1 MATDGLRFFIE
12 HVKALKNQQKSVPGQ
27 DGFEDEYKKLKA
39 ATDKYK
45 QSNAYARDSGAHP
58 LNKKKNRYKDI
69 LPYDHSRVELPP
81 LEGLEGSDYINANY
95 LKGASG
101 GIAYIAAQGPLPA
114 TVADFWRMLWCLR
127 IQIVIMVCKE
137 VEMGKR
143 KCSRYWAEP
152 GETLEFDGIT
162 VREARP
168 SSHVV
173 EDVVLRN
180 MVAEVDNEQLF
191 VQQFHYTEWP
201 DHGVPD
207 TVDPILDMIQMVRDA
222 QPGDEPP
229 IVVHCSAGCGR
240 TGAVCVIDYVWSLIK
255 QNAIPADFSLS
266 NLVCEMRQ
274 QRVSI
279 IQTKEQYVMV
289 YKAVL
294 RLVKDELGRRQAAR
308 GSVKLNTNP
317 SSSIY
322 ENVEQL
328 GKPTVLPRPSRE
340 KEKRKHSSYENTDL
354 SGRPIVV
361 QEPSQPNNDN
371 ASITE
376 SADVE
381 EDLMTTD
388 IDSYQFSTE
397 DTMRD
402 QNEDN
407 ELVSDEETPPPIPF
421 RTPESNELLVS
432 EVVTQPSYGN
442 VASAQT
448 NMKGSSSDSSANQ
461 KGPNMANYSVLG
473 HTTAA
478 ESVEGYGTLSRE
490 KGAGESHE
498 YSSFNSKSKSAIT
511 LPLDKNGYETINFP
525 SQKQTA
531 VRIDDYDRV
540 GANLSSY
547 HETGKQEN
555 KAEEGAY
562 SVIEVRSKDSGS
574 VVPASF
580 IGRARSESP
589 SRGSPAAVGTVS
601 PNSLCSTLPR
611 SSMPL
616 PTAESGPPPSGG
628 KLRKFFKNVSVWSK
642 PSKQPKPLT
651 KLDITG
657 PSGKNLENNAHYC
670 CGIHTIN
677 HVNTLLCS

>member
-1 MATDGLRFFIE
+1 M
-12 HVKALKNQQKSVPGQ
+12 
-27 DGFEDEYKKLKA
+27 
-39 ATDKYK
+39 
-45 QSNAYARDSGAHP
+45 
-58 LNKKKNRYKDI
+58 
-69 LPYDHSRVELPP
+69 
-81 LEGLEGSDYINANY
+81 
-95 LKGASG
+95 
-101 GIAYIAAQGPLPA
+101 
-114 TVADFWRMLWCLR
+114 C
-127 IQIVIMVCKE
+127 
-137 VEMGKR
+137 
-143 KCSRYWAEP
+143 
-152 GETLEFDGIT
+152 
-162 VREARP
+162 
-168 SSHVV
+168 
-173 EDVVLRN
+173 
-180 MVAEVDNEQLF
+180 F
-191 VQQFHYTEWP
+191 VQ
-201 DHGVPD
+201 
-207 TVDPILDMIQMVRDA
+207 
-222 QPGDEPP
+222 
-229 IVVHCSAGCGR
+229 
-240 TGAVCVIDYVWSLIK
+240 
-255 QNAIPADFSLS
+255 
-266 NLVCEMRQ
+266 
-274 QRVSI
+274 
-279 IQTKEQYVMV
+279 
-289 YKAVL
+289 
-294 RLVKDELGRRQAAR
+294 
-308 GSVKLNTNP
+308 
-317 SSSIY
+317 
-322 ENVEQL
+322 
-328 GKPTVLPRPSRE
+328 RE

-589 SRGSPAAVGTVS
+589 S
-601 PNSLCSTLPR
+601 
-611 SSMPL
+611 
-616 PTAESGPPPSGG
+616 
-628 KLRKFFKNVSVWSK
+628 SK
-642 PSKQPKPLT
+642 EFVIS
-651 KLDITG
+651 
-657 PSGKNLENNAHYC
+657 
-670 CGIHTIN
+670 
-677 HVNTLLCS
+677 